1 VVAGVAGTAH
11 PAHAFAVL
19 FGWTVPFMTVA
30 LVLALVVKEKPL
42 PEEMIDVAAGT
53 ADVAEY

>member
-1 VVAGVAGTAH
+1 MAGTAH

-30 LVLALVVKEKPL
+30 LVLALVMKEKPL
-42 PEEMIDVAAGT
+42 SEEMIDVAAGT
-53 ADVAEY
+53 ADVAEQ

>member
-1 VVAGVAGTAH
+1 MVAGVAGTAH
-11 PAHAFAVL
+11 PVHALAVL
-19 FGWTVPFMTVA
+19 FGWTVPFMAVA